1 MDYEIMMNGNVK
13 IGTYAPEFE
22 AETTMGPITLEQYRG
37 KWVVLFSHPG
47 DFTPVCTTE
56 IIAFSK
62 ANSYFERLNTCLL
75 GLSVDSN
82 SSHEVSQNL
91 PTNTKKPK
99 YLILT
104 Q

>member
-82 SSHEVSQNL
+82 SSHEA
-91 PTNTKKPK
+91 
-99 YLILT
+99 
-104 Q
+104 